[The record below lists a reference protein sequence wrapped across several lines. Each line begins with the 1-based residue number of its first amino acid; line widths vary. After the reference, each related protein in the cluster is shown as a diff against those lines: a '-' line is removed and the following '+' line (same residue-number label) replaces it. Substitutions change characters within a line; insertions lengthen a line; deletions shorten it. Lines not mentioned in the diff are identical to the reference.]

1 MPAGQENAMA
11 EDEDWHLDKKVPI
24 SIIIALV
31 LQTFGFVAIGS
42 AWKAE
47 VESRLA
53 VVEKQVDERK
63 NQGDRL
69 IVLEEQLRFI
79 KESLTRIEVRLG
91 EGGAQ

>member
-1 MPAGQENAMA
+1 MA
-11 EDEDWHLDKKVPI
+11 DREEWHLDKKVPI

-91 EGGAQ
+91 DGGAQ

>member
-1 MPAGQENAMA
+1 MA
-11 EDEDWHLDKKVPI
+11 DREEWHLDKKVPI

-69 IVLEEQLRFI
+69 IVIEEQLRFI

-91 EGGAQ
+91 DGGAQ

>member
-1 MPAGQENAMA
+1 MA
-11 EDEDWHLDKKVPI
+11 DREEWHLDKKVPI

-91 EGGAQ
+91 EGGTQ

>member
-1 MPAGQENAMA
+1 MPET
-11 EDEDWHLDKKVPI
+11 EEWHLDKKVPI
-24 SIIIALV
+24 SIIAALL

-47 VESRLA
+47 VESRLTA
-53 VVEKQVDERK
+53 VEKQVDERK

>member
-1 MPAGQENAMA
+1 MA
-11 EDEDWHLDKKVPI
+11 EREDWHLDKRVPI
-24 SIIIALV
+24 TIIGALL

-47 VESRLA
+47 VESRLTA
-53 VVEKQVDERK
+53 VEKQVDERK

>member
-1 MPAGQENAMA
+1 MA
-11 EDEDWHLDKKVPI
+11 DREEWHLDKKVPI

-53 VVEKQVDERK
+53 VVEKQVDELK

-91 EGGAQ
+91 DGGAQ